1 MSKKKGC
8 IVFAALLFATTVLGL
23 AGCGGTERTS
33 NEAYMV
39 IETSMHDYYQEMA
52 TEFEEL
58 HAEEGWKIRFVPVGG
73 GQIVGKQDTMIAQR
87 NAPDIIVGGDTH
99 LNNQYKYLQPL
110 DEWLE
115 RDDEEVDGDDFFP
128 QLMETLSRDG
138 NTYYLPEYF
147 NTSLLYYNKSIFDE
161 YNSDP
166 AHANDPVSY
175 PQDDWTYEQFLE
187 TAKKLNIVSGTTF
200 SQYGCYSTI
209 GWWGEW
215 LIHVRQ
221 AGGDIMEDGLVT
233 LNTPEAKAGFQRY
246 YDKMF
251 GDDKVSQAPGESDFG
266 GFSGGKFAMVYGG
279 HISYWSSY
287 KRLPDFEWDVVTL
300 PSVNGNKSG
309 GELAVNGLGV
319 YKDSDAKE
327 VAWEFIKYLTRKR
340 SAEEWSE
347 FAFAPPRASGRD
359 ALTAVEREDRPYP
372 QNIEAVYATLT
383 ENYSIS
389 LPTERYYTY
398 IQNTIVQNIV
408 TRILEG
414 EFTISEG
421 LDKAT
426 ADANNYIRG
435 NYGIA

>member
-8 IVFAALLFATTVLGL
+8 IFIAALLCLSTVIGMV
-23 AGCGGTERTS
+23 GCGKTERTS
-33 NEAYMV
+33 NTAYMV
-39 IETSMHDYYQEMA
+39 VETSMRDYYQEMA
-52 TEFEEL
+52 DEFEAL
-58 HAEEGWKIRFVPVGG
+58 NADKGWKIYFVPVGG

-99 LNNQYKYLQPL
+99 LNNQYKYLEPL
-110 DEWLE
+110 DELME
-115 RDDEEVDGDDFFP
+115 RDAEEVDGDDFFP
-128 QLMETLSRDG
+128 QLMERLSRDG
-138 NTYYLPEYF
+138 TTYYLPEYF
-147 NTSLLYYNKSIFDE
+147 NTSLLYYNKSIFDA
-161 YNSDP
+161 YNADP
-166 AHANDPVSY
+166 NNAGDPVEY
-175 PQDDWTYEQFLE
+175 PQDDWTYEEFLA
-187 TAKKLNIVSGTTF
+187 TAKKLNISSGDTF

-221 AGGDIMEDGLVT
+221 AGGDIMKDGLVI

-246 YDKMF
+246 YDKMY
-251 GDDKVSQAPGESDFG
+251 GENKVSQAPGQSDYG

-279 HISYWSSY
+279 HVSSWSSY
-287 KRLPDFEWDVVTL
+287 KRLPDFQWDVVTL
-300 PSVNGNKSG
+300 PAVNGNKKG

-319 YKDSDAKE
+319 YKGSAAKE
-327 VAWEFIKYLTRKR
+327 VAWGFIKYLTRKR

-347 FAFAPPRASGRD
+347 FAFAPPRISGEQ
-359 ALTAVEREDRPYP
+359 ALTAIPKAERPYP

-383 ENYSIS
+383 EGYSMS

-398 IQNTIVQNIV
+398 VQNTIIQNVV

-414 EFTISEG
+414 EFSISDG

-426 ADANNYIRG
+426 SDANNYIRG